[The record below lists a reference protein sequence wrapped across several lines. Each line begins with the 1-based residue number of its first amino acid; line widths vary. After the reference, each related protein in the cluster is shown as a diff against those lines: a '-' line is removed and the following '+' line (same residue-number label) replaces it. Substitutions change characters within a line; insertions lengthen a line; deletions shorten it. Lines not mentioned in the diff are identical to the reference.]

1 MSKQDKKRKE
11 LLPASNVLQS
21 LLGDGKSALSDQFL
35 RWKLWR
41 FWPKVVGPTLGKLCE
56 PVNYRFGTLTL
67 WVKSSARLQEMR
79 FLQNNLVEKVNEY
92 VGREWVRQVVFT
104 LDRRGVP
111 TTDQVSEEFKNYLD
125 DGEG

>member
-1 MSKQDKKRKE
+1 MKKQGKRE

-56 PVNYRFGTLTL
+56 PVGYKFGTLSL
-67 WVKSSARLQEMR
+67 WVKSSARMQEMR
-79 FLQNNLVEKVNEY
+79 FLERNLVEKVNAY
-92 VGREWVRQVVFT
+92 VGRDWVRQVTFT
-104 LDRRGVP
+104 LDRRGIP
-111 TTDQVSEEFKNYLD
+111 GADQMPDDVKAYLGKSE
-125 DGEG
+125 